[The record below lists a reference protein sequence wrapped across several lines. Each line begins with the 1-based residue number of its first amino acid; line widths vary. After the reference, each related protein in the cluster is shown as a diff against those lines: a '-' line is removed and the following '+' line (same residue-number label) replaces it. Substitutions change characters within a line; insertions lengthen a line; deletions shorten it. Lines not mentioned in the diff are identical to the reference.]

1 MLNVVVFSVGLVGT
15 IAESF
20 RALNI
25 YSCLVIIFPFGLLLI
40 QMTVRISKKSFD
52 TIDQLLA
59 GALVILL
66 LQIVVAY
73 LLAREIRR
81 LTILNRGINY
91 KMCHLEDG
99 SDVQLCESVQH
110 QHYET
115 EDRHLDRLEIER

>member
-1 MLNVVVFSVGLVGT
+1 MPALKICVLNVIVFSVGLVGT

-40 QMTVRISKKSFD
+40 QMTVRMSRKSFD

-66 LQIVVAY
+66 MQIIVAY
-73 LLAREIRR
+73 LLAREIRH
-81 LTILNRGINY
+81 LTLLNRGINY
-91 KMCHLEDG
+91 KMCHIEDG
-99 SDVQLCESVQH
+99 SDVQLCQTA
-110 QHYET
+110 QQPT
-115 EDRHLDRLEIER
+115 EELEQ